1 MSEKGSGRRSPDR
14 DTGEWGTFPSAH
26 TQVWCHNVRRHFSCC
41 YAARVAHPGL
51 LALFLFLRIVLSTRV
66 HRIIYKRCSVM
77 HHHLY
82 SRPLIHKK
90 KLLLDLFLTEES
102 FLLLFFRFEITNKWF
117 QLEIMITGPRQ
128 TLNKWCWCHEKESEL
143 PGDGWGFE
151 NARGLMSSAIEE
163 LSLNMLHRLL
173 SALWHNWNRAKQ
185 TQHSC
190 S

>member
-14 DTGEWGTFPSAH
+14 DTGEWGSFPSAH

-51 LALFLFLRIVLSTRV
+51 LALFLFLRIVLSTQV

-117 QLEIMITGPRQ
+117 RLEIMIAGPQQ
-128 TLNKWCWCHEKESEL
+128 TLNKWC
-143 PGDGWGFE
+143 
-151 NARGLMSSAIEE
+151 LMSWKGIWAAWRWMGLWERPRFDVQCNRRTVSEYAAQTTKY
-163 LSLNMLHRLL
+163 SLAQL
-173 SALWHNWNRAKQ
+173 KQ
-185 TQHSC
+185 NKTNTT
-190 S
+190 